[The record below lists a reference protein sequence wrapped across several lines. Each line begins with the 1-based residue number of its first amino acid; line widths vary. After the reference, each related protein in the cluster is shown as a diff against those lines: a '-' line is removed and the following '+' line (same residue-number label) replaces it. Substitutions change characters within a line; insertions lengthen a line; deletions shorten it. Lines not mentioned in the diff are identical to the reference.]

1 MKSLNMKDT
10 NFSLKDKIILVT
22 GATSGIGL
30 EVCKQIVVAGGN
42 FIGIGR
48 NIEKLETYISD
59 HKLEQSKAIKFDLVE
74 IENIHLLVSNLSIKI
89 DGFVHSAGIAYVSP
103 MHFFNYSDYE
113 NIRKI
118 NLDCVL
124 VFFSELLKKKK
135 INKQASVVFISS
147 ISAIRGAKGNGLYA
161 ITKSALDSVSKV
173 YANELS
179 SRYIRVNTLQPGMVE
194 TEMSMKAENI
204 LSKEVMDIDRS
215 KYPLGYGEA
224 KDIALPV
231 IFLLSNASKW
241 ITGQS
246 IVIDGGRTSV
256 L

>member
-1 MKSLNMKDT
+1 MKDN
-10 NFSLKDKIILVT
+10 NFSLNGKTILVT
-22 GATSGIGL
+22 GATSGIGF
-30 EVCKQIVVAGGN
+30 EVCKQIATAGGH

-48 NIEKLETYISD
+48 NIEKLQNYID
-59 HKLEQSKAIKFDLVE
+59 DNKLKQSKAVKFDLVDL
-74 IENIHLLVSNLSIKI
+74 ENIHLLVAGLTIKI
-89 DGFVHSAGIAYVSP
+89 DGFVHSAGIAQISP

-124 VFFSELLKKKK
+124 VLFSELLKKKK
-135 INKQASVVFISS
+135 INKQSSVVFISS
-147 ISAIRGAKGNGLYA
+147 ISAIRGTKGNGLYA
-161 ITKSALDSVSKV
+161 ITKSALDTISKV

-179 SRYIRVNTLQPGMVE
+179 SKYIRVNTIQPGMVQTDMALE
-194 TEMSMKAENI
+194 AENI
-204 LSKEVMDIDRS
+204 LSKEIMDADRS

-224 KDIALPV
+224 QDIALPV
-231 IFLLSNASKW
+231 VFLLSSASKW

-246 IVIDGGRTSV
+246 IVIDGGRTSC

>member
-1 MKSLNMKDT
+1 MKDN
-10 NFSLKDKIILVT
+10 NFSLNGKTILVT
-22 GATSGIGL
+22 GATSGIGF
-30 EVCKQIVVAGGN
+30 EVCKQIAIAGGH

-48 NIEKLETYISD
+48 NIEKLQNYID
-59 HKLEQSKAIKFDLVE
+59 DNKLKQSKAVKFDLVDL
-74 IENIHLLVSNLSIKI
+74 ENIHLLVAGLTIKI
-89 DGFVHSAGIAYVSP
+89 DGFVHSAGIAQISP

-124 VFFSELLKKKK
+124 VLFSELLKKKK
-135 INKQASVVFISS
+135 INKQSSVVFISS
-147 ISAIRGAKGNGLYA
+147 ISAIRGTKGNGLYA
-161 ITKSALDSVSKV
+161 ITKSALDTISKV

-179 SRYIRVNTLQPGMVE
+179 SKYIRVNTIQPGMVQTDMALE
-194 TEMSMKAENI
+194 AENI
-204 LSKEVMDIDRS
+204 LSKEIMDADRS

-224 KDIALPV
+224 QDIALPV
-231 IFLLSNASKW
+231 VFLLSSASKW

-246 IVIDGGRTSV
+246 IVIDGGRTSC

>member
-1 MKSLNMKDT
+1 MKDI
-10 NFSLKDKIILVT
+10 NFSLKDKTILVT

-30 EVCKQIVVAGGN
+30 EICKQIANAGGN

-48 NIEKLETYISD
+48 NIEKLQDFIAD
-59 HKLEQSKAIKFDLVE
+59 NRLEESKAIKFDLIE
-74 IENIHLLVSNLSIKI
+74 IDTIHLLVSNLSIKI
-89 DGFVHSAGIAYVSP
+89 DGFVHSAGIANVSP
-103 MHFFNYSDYE
+103 MQFFNYSDYE

-124 VFFSELLKKKK
+124 VLFSELLKKKK

-161 ITKSALDSVSKV
+161 ITKAALDSVSKV

-179 SRYIRVNTLQPGMVE
+179 SKKIRVNTIQPGMVE
-194 TEMSMKAENI
+194 TDMLMQAQDI
-204 LSKEVMDIDRS
+204 LSKEIMDIDRS

-231 IFLLSNASKW
+231 IFLLSSASKW